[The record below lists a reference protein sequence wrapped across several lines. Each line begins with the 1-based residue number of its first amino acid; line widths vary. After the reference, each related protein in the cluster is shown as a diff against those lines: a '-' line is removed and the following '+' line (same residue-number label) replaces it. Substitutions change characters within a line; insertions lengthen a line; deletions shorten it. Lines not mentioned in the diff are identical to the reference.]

1 MKVKGVNVLKMKR
14 RLIVFL
20 QITMLLLMCFPA
32 VALADDPPTM
42 SLGET
47 SARVG
52 DSVTVSGT
60 QHLQRPGFR

>member
-1 MKVKGVNVLKMKR
+1 MMKR

-20 QITMLLLMCFPA
+20 QIAMLLLMCFPA

-42 SLGET
+42 SLSET

-60 QHLQRPGFR
+60 TSPEAWFR